1 MKMCYEIEANISSH
15 AVVTAKAIQRKLS
28 EDINEKIAYEIEE
41 RKYAM
46 PYIVIRFKTYLP
58 NWFKIAFYLNGE
70 IEISKNPKKLLQG
83 RFKISD
89 TPYKTAQKI
98 YEAWKKHKVVEEYK
112 KNLKTMIEQE
122 KQQKTAQEIDEELKK
137 LNMLLFNLQERKKLL
152 KNKVTKL
159 EGEIEICDDLIRDI
173 KHLRLHIEQNI
184 NSFYREIDKIIEYI
198 NNVKYKIRRLKC
210 LRD

>member
-1 MKMCYEIEANISSH
+1 MCYEIEANISSH

-89 TPYKTAQKI
+89 TPYKTAQK
-98 YEAWKKHKVVEEYK
+98 
-112 KNLKTMIEQE
+112 
-122 KQQKTAQEIDEELKK
+122 
-137 LNMLLFNLQERKKLL
+137 
-152 KNKVTKL
+152 VTKL